1 MSLVAGKRL
10 VLALTISM
18 LAASC
23 SPAVDI
29 QDSVARIEAT
39 ACNRA
44 TVGSAFAVETDL
56 LMTNAHV
63 LAGVES
69 DIGVVTPDGEIHTGV
84 VEAFDPLLDI
94 ALVRVAGLDAVPVTF
109 AASIVGDVG
118 FIGAV
123 VKDGVVTPV
132 SHTVLRHIVAN
143 SGDIYD
149 QGVVSRPA
157 VELRA
162 AIDPG
167 TSGAAVFDELG
178 RVIGLAFAEN
188 RNDDITYAIGQELL
202 ADFLAEPRAS
212 SDTGRCRR

>member
-1 MSLVAGKRL
+1 MRLVTGKRL
-10 VLALTISM
+10 VFALTISL
-18 LAASC
+18 LAAGC
-23 SPAVDI
+23 SSDVDI
-29 QDSVARIEAT
+29 KDSVARIEAT

-63 LAGVES
+63 LAGVEN
-69 DIGVVTPDGEIHTGV
+69 DIGVVTPDGETHTGV
-84 VEAFDPLLDI
+84 VEAFDPQLDI
-94 ALVRVAGLDAVPVTF
+94 ALVRVVGLNAVPVRF

-118 FIGAV
+118 LIGAV
-123 VKDGVVTPV
+123 VRDGVVTPV
-132 SHTVLRHIVAN
+132 SHTVVRHIVAN

-149 QGVVSRPA
+149 EGAVSRPA

-167 TSGAAVFDELG
+167 TSGAAVFDEAG

-188 RNDDITYAIGQELL
+188 RNDDITYAIDQQLL
-202 ADFLAEPRAS
+202 TDFLAEPRLS